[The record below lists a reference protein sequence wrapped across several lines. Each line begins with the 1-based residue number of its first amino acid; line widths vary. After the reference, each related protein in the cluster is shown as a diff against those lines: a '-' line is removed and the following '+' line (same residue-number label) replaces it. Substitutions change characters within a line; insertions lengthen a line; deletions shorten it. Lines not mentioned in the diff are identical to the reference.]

1 MAAGDCRMSWWS
13 WMIGGAILLGAE
25 LGFVNAQFY
34 LVFIGGAAL
43 LVGLIGA
50 VSPSLAPWAQWAL
63 FAIVAIV
70 SMVTFRSPLYR
81 RLRGNLPPVRSG
93 PTGSV
98 LTLPSALAPGQ
109 SCQVEHGG
117 TFWTVRNDGA
127 TPIPPGIR
135 ARIIAV
141 QGLTLLV
148 RPDA

>member
-1 MAAGDCRMSWWS
+1 MSWWS

-43 LVGLIGA
+43 LVGLA
-50 VSPSLAPWAQWAL
+50 SVAAPTLPASVQWAL
-63 FAIVAIV
+63 FAILAVF
-70 SMVTFRSPLYR
+70 SMLSFRNRLYQ
-81 RLRGNLPPVRSG
+81 RLRGHLPAMKSG
-93 PTGSV
+93 PTGGV
-98 LTLPSALAPGQ
+98 LTLPEALDPGQ

-117 TFWTVRNDGA
+117 THWTVRNSGDI
-127 TPIPPGIR
+127 PIPSGAR
-135 ARIIAV
+135 ARIASV